1 MIDIEKEV
9 FGRSRVEFNKLLNY
23 GFIEEDNNYIYEKDL
38 KDDLKVIIEV
48 NNKGFITG
56 KIIDKEFNEE
66 YINHKTKSEGE
77 YSSTIKDKY
86 KELLLDIRDNCFIT
100 YYFMYNQSNR
110 ITSYI
115 KNKYNTN
122 PEFLWDSS
130 PSHGVFRNI
139 NNNKW
144 FSIIMDINKSKLD
157 EKYNKEIEIINVK
170 VQKDLIDKF
179 LKVNGFYKAYHMNKS
194 NWISI
199 ILDDTVPD
207 FIIFKLIDMSYELTN
222 K

>member
-1 MIDIEKEV
+1 MNNIEKEI
-9 FGRSRVEFNKLLNY
+9 FERSRLDNNKLLNY
-23 GFIEEDNNYIYEKDL
+23 GFIEQDDNYILEKDL
-38 KDDLKVIIEV
+38 DDTFKVIIEI
-48 NNKGFITG
+48 NKGLITG

-66 YINHKTKSEGE
+66 YINHKTNNGGE
-77 YSSTIKDKY
+77 FSNTIKEKY

-115 KNKYNTN
+115 RNKYNTN
-122 PEFLWDSS
+122 PEFLWDKL
-130 PSHGVFRNI
+130 PNCGVFRNI

-144 FSIIMDINKSKLD
+144 FSLISNINKTKLD
-157 EKYNKEIEIINVK
+157 ATTNKEIEIINVK
-170 VQKDLIDKF
+170 IQKDLIDKF
-179 LKVNGFYKAYHMNKS
+179 LKVNGFYKAYHMNKK

-207 FIIFKLIDMSYELTN
+207 FIIFKLIDMSYDLN